1 MEQEV
6 KDTLIKQRPFLVHSI
21 KIDEDFFK
29 AMKDVELITHRQEA
43 RIKNSGPPYTQIE
56 TLLDLLPKLG
66 RKAFTQFCQALE
78 ETEQKKIVKK
88 LLSKLGSNN
97 QEVEDMDVANSAAPP
112 TTLTEPLVSPEEA
125 MATAQGWLKKTKK
138 NRVVITEVSMSNEY
152 LCAVTEKPGTSLTSG
167 ESEICLPY
175 LAPEALD
182 PPQHSHKADVWGVG
196 CAIIN
201 LLLGTP
207 PWSDKSK
214 DPEKLNYILRNTH
227 EIQNYIPKNTEAEI
241 WQVLRYMLA
250 PEPDRRWDADSLLE
264 CKILKDAGQS
274 PGGKSPPVRGRDD
287 LPFSPQA
294 TEASPASERHPK
306 PAEKSQPA
314 GVPSAQQKYFCQAEC
329 VQLFHRTGNQCSRAR
344 GHKRF
349 AAELVGILEMF
360 KD

>member
-1 MEQEV
+1 M
-6 KDTLIKQRPFLVHSI
+6 
-21 KIDEDFFK
+21 
-29 AMKDVELITHRQEA
+29 
-43 RIKNSGPPYTQIE
+43 
-56 TLLDLLPKLG
+56 PKLG
-66 RKAFTQFCQALE
+66 EKPSRSAGSGRNRAE
-78 ETEQKKIVKK
+78 KIVKK

-175 LAPEALD
+175 LAPELCLD

-214 DPEKLNYILRNTH
+214 DPEKLKLYIAKYPH

-329 VQLFHRTGNQCSRAR
+329 VQLSPTEQVISA
-344 GHKRF
+344 
-349 AAELVGILEMF
+349 LVQRS
-360 KD
+360 